1 MSRKENEMRVILA
14 PKSCNE
20 AVARS
25 VVTAFVM
32 QTDPSV
38 SELSDIK
45 TAVSEAV
52 TNSIV
57 HGYRSCTGN
66 IELLCRI
73 FEDKTLYIRVRDKG
87 CGIADVKKAMEPLF
101 TTAPEE
107 ERAGLGF
114 AVMESFMDSVQVRS
128 TPGKGTSVIMKKRI
142 LSKTPVRTGAL
153 DNECS

>member
-1 MSRKENEMRVILA
+1 MSQIINEMRVVLS

-32 QTDPSV
+32 QMDPSV
-38 SELSDIK
+38 SELADIK

-66 IELLCRI
+66 IELVCRI
-73 FEDKTLYIRVRDKG
+73 LDKDMLYIKVRDKG
-87 CGIADVKKAMEPLF
+87 CGIADVKQAMEPLF

-114 AVMESFMDSVQVRS
+114 AVMESFMDSVSVRS
-128 TPGKGTSVIMKKRI
+128 AVGKGTSVVMKKRI
-142 LSKTPVRTGAL
+142 FSTSLVRTGAAE
-153 DNECS
+153 NERS

>member
-73 FEDKTLYIRVRDKG
+73 FDDKTLYIRVSDKG

-153 DNECS
+153 ENECS

>member
-1 MSRKENEMRVILA
+1 MSKKENEMRVILA